1 MQTLHRFTMIIP
13 ITNRFPFFFQTD
25 VFYQMILSHTNCIGP
40 NESLMKKLNSIR
52 VKVLCKDLSLQLFLF
67 KGRQF
72 RLETTLTY
80 CQNNPCPFVL
90 DEMSGSMFHAK
101 MMSLVYLRFCGKM
114 LILCF
119 NGSIGNSKKKRDN
132 NLHKPFFMNYV
143 IARVGNLLQ
152 YSICLKSELVYNYFS
167 NWHSIKG
174 QL

>member
-1 MQTLHRFTMIIP
+1 MQGLKFTI
-13 ITNRFPFFFQTD
+13 
-25 VFYQMILSHTNCIGP
+25 VF
-40 NESLMKKLNSIR
+40 
-52 VKVLCKDLSLQLFLF
+52 FLF

-72 RLETTLTY
+72 RLETTFTY
-80 CQNNPCPFVL
+80 CQNNPNVR
-90 DEMSGSMFHAK
+90 DKMSGSIFHSK

-132 NLHKPFFMNYV
+132 NQHKPFFMNYV
-143 IARVGNLLQ
+143 NARVGNLLQ
-152 YSICLKSELVYNYFS
+152 YSNCFKSELVYNYFS